1 MRNRACRIGGSTSVL
16 PDVAVV
22 HAGDDQDTCTLAKHR
37 RCNAWSGIELLALE
51 APSDGDGHVPVGDG
65 AGQLGKGSGV
75 DDTRE

>member
-1 MRNRACRIGGSTSVL
+1 MGNGSSIICGSASVL
-16 PDVAVV
+16 PDVAVI
-22 HAGDDQDTCTLAKHR
+22 HAGDDQDTCSLAKHR

>member
-1 MRNRACRIGGSTSVL
+1 MG
-16 PDVAVV
+16 VV
-22 HAGDDQDTCTLAKHR
+22 HTGDDQHAGPRAHHR
-37 RCNAWSGIELLALE
+37 GCDARSRVQVLALE